1 MAAQDLTHT
10 GPRRPGEG
18 PPARRLPRALTAA
31 LLVPLVLATAGGLVA
46 GWLLPVLGA
55 AGEGVK
61 RFEARLIPP
70 GETSFELPVFPQ
82 RSTVYAADGS
92 VLAILADEN
101 RRVVPLKRMGET
113 VTRAVLAV
121 EDDDFYERGPID
133 VWAILRAAL
142 ANLRAGR
149 IVQGGS
155 TIAQQLV
162 KNTVTGS
169 ELSFARKF
177 REAQAAIK
185 LESTYSKDQI
195 LEAYLNQVYFGHGA
209 YGVASAAE
217 YYFAK
222 RPRDLEL
229 HEAALLAG
237 LIQAPAHWDPVT
249 NPEGALA
256 RRNHVLRRMLE
267 LGWID
272 QAQYGRAVTAPLELS
287 DRRRRVNLPG
297 RQPYFVR
304 YVQDQILHPPPG
316 SPLLEVFGEDYEQR
330 RTALFQGGLKIY
342 TTLVPRWQRL
352 ARAAVERH
360 LPNPGPAP
368 PADPQAAVVSVVP
381 QTGAITVM
389 YGGRDFSEQ
398 KFNLATQSRR
408 GAGSAFKVFTLV
420 AALENGI
427 SPRRL
432 YSSRSPMP
440 IPGCVHNEGVW
451 TPGNAEPG
459 GGGMVDLWTATA
471 HSINVVFAQLIR
483 DVGPEKV
490 VEVARRM
497 GITGYVPPYCA
508 ITLGAVGVSPLDMAS
523 GYATL
528 ANGGVHCQPF
538 AITRIED
545 SAGRTLFEAR
555 PRCRRAVS
563 KDIAHLV
570 TAMLERVVSEGTG
583 VAADIGRP
591 QAGKTGT
598 GQDYADAWF
607 VGYVRQLATAVW
619 VGYSR
624 AEIPMDA
631 VYGNLGYPIR
641 VFGGTFPARIWHDY
655 MAEAVRD
662 LPVLDFPEPPAPKV
676 AEVPDVVGLGLEEA
690 RKALEAAGF
699 SVLVNE
705 VPSLEAAGT
714 VVAQRPL
721 AGSSLE
727 VGSTVVLDV
736 SNGKAPRAPVPD
748 VTGLFEEEARSV
760 LEERG
765 FVVQVVD
772 EETEDP
778 ALDGVVVA
786 QEPAGGAKRRL
797 GSTVTLVVARLAQ
810 GPPEEPPGQ
819 GGGPPDQGGGGPPGG
834 G

>member
-1 MAAQDLTHT
+1 VS
-10 GPRRPGEG
+10 
-18 PPARRLPRALTAA
+18 RAVGAA
-31 LLVPLVLATAGGLVA
+31 LLVPLVVASAGGLVA

-61 RFEARLIPP
+61 RFEAKLLPEEERDLR
-70 GETSFELPVFPQ
+70 LPVFAQ

-101 RRVVPLKRMGET
+101 RRVVPLDRVGEY
-113 VTRAVLAV
+113 VKLAVLAT

-133 VWAILRAAL
+133 VWAIARAAL

-162 KNTVTGS
+162 KNTVTGT

-195 LEAYLNQVYFGHGA
+195 LEAYLNQVYFGHGT

-237 LIQAPAHWDPVT
+237 LIQAPVRWDPVT

-272 QAQYGRAVTAPLELS
+272 QAQYSEAVTAPLELS
-287 DRRRRVNLPG
+287 SRRRRVNLPG

-316 SPLLEVFGEDYEQR
+316 SPLLEVFGTDYEER
-330 RTALFQGGLKIY
+330 RKALFQGGLRIY
-342 TTLVPRWQRL
+342 TTLDPRWQRL
-352 ARAAVERH
+352 AQRAVERI
-360 LPNPGPAP
+360 LPHQGPEP
-368 PADPQAAVVSVVP
+368 PSDPQAAVVSVVP
-381 QTGAITVM
+381 QTGAIRVM
-389 YGGRDFSEQ
+389 YGGRDFSTQ
-398 KFNLATQSRR
+398 KFNLATQARR

-440 IPGCVHNEGVW
+440 IPECVNNEGVW

-523 GYATL
+523 AYATL
-528 ANGGVHCQPF
+528 ANGGVHCEPF

-545 SAGRTLFEAR
+545 STGRTLFEAR
-555 PRCRRAVS
+555 PRCRRVVDR
-563 KDIAHLV
+563 DIAHLV

-583 VAADIGRP
+583 RAADIGRP

-619 VGYSR
+619 VGYSK

-631 VYGNLGYPIR
+631 VYGDLGYPIR

-655 MAEAVRD
+655 MVEAVRD

-676 AEVPDVVGLGLEEA
+676 VEVPDVVGLALEEA
-690 RKALEAAGF
+690 QGLLQEAGF
-699 SVLVNE
+699 AVLVSE
-705 VPSLEAAGT
+705 VPSLEPRGT
-714 VVAQRPL
+714 VVGQRPP
-721 AGSSLE
+721 AGSSYE
-727 VGSTVVLDV
+727 VGATVTLDV
-736 SNGKAPRAPVPD
+736 SNGRAPRAVVPD
-748 VTGLFEEEARSV
+748 VTGLFEEEARSL
-760 LEERG
+760 LEGVG
-765 FVVQVVD
+765 FAVEVVYED
-772 EETEDP
+772 TEDP
-778 ALDGVVVA
+778 ALDAVVLA
-786 QEPAGGAKRRL
+786 QQPRGGAKRPL
-797 GSTVTLVVARLAQ
+797 GSTVTLVVARVP
-810 GPPEEPPGQ
+810 PPEEPPGQ
-819 GGGPPDQGGGGPPGG
+819 GEGGPPGG